1 MSVDIVVGEK
11 VLLEGRSD
19 LREHEHHFFEFLLL
33 EKADHGVDFGADAGG
48 SWLPGEE
55 ADLAEEVTA
64 FQCSDKDVTT
74 RDRIFDV
81 YLALAGFDEE
91 ESVVFLAL
99 IDQWVLRVEQHELQG
114 LDEEVDEGDVLFE
127 ELAFEGDFFED
138 ELNDFISQRGRQ
150 ALVEVLE
157 LLLTVLGLL
166 GVLQVAHNILL

>member
-1 MSVDIVVGEK
+1 M
-11 VLLEGRSD
+11 LLEGRSD